1 MGIAEG
7 RDAGGGLTPNAVY
20 FKRGAGLDDLT
31 PSGGFASGS
40 GCDLV
45 IWTPCPSA
53 APPAG
58 GCEREGEVDFDDGE
72 GCVPVCPPGEVDV
85 GSGCAAPAADACDA
99 GTCITKFENTFD
111 DGAGTCVTACPEG
124 TVPSGDLCVPVS
136 EMACSYAD
144 KKCAVGATCP
154 GGTPV
159 SAECADRSAFKENPC
174 ACAALQELAAMSDT
188 LQAEAP
194 WNDLANKASCQIGST
209 LQVQCAKVDGMEL
222 PRSVSTGSTGAGLTG
237 ALPPSLVEL
246 RSLSNFLDLRAN
258 AITSL
263 PSEIGILTG
272 LTYLQLSNNDLTSV
286 PTEVGDLTRLRALDL
301 SSNAIKSLPSEIAA
315 LTLRTLDLSANEL
328 TGVPVEFQTVEPSE
342 VCDLS
347 NNPGFSCANVNFN
360 SACCS
365 PSNNCGSGL
374 NKGGFCHGD
383 TLQAECET
391 PASLFPADGE
401 YGPATPL
408 GTSSRSGGE
417 EPGPKPAKA
426 AQSRIINGNDAKF
439 CAPHFAWLGNCGG

>member
-45 IWTPCPSA
+45 IWTPCSSA

-111 DGAGTCVTACPEG
+111 SAGTCVTACPEG

-159 SAECADRSAFKENPC
+159 SAECADRSAFEENPC
-174 ACAALQELAAMSDT
+174 ACAALQELAAMST
-188 LQAEAP
+188 ELQGENPWKELADKAYCQWGSGLKLSVHCAP
-194 WNDLANKASCQIGST
+194 
-209 LQVQCAKVDGMEL
+209 VDGVQL
-222 PRSVSTGSTGAGLTG
+222 PTGVTGHGVGLAG
-237 ALPPSLVEL
+237 ALPASLVDLGPSLTWMNL
-246 RSLSNFLDLRAN
+246 PHNDLISIPTEIGALTGLKVLYLNSN
-258 AITSL
+258 AIT
-263 PSEIGILTG
+263 
-272 LTYLQLSNNDLTSV
+272 
-286 PTEVGDLTRLRALDL
+286 
-301 SSNAIKSLPSEIAA
+301 SLPSEIAA
-315 LTLRTLDLSANEL
+315 LTLRMLDLSANEL
-328 TGVPVEFQTVEPSE
+328 TGVPADFRSVAPSTR
-342 VCDLS
+342 CDLS

-426 AQSRIINGNDAKF
+426 AQSRIINGDDTKF

>member
-144 KKCAVGATCP
+144 RKCAVGATCP

-159 SAECADRSAFKENPC
+159 SAECADRSAFSESPC
-174 ACAALQELAAMSDT
+174 ACTALKQLVALSQWGLPT
-188 LQAEAP
+188 RPP
-194 WNDLANKASCQIGST
+194 WNDLANTAYCQGGSR
-209 LQVQCAKVDGMEL
+209 LNVECAPGVGGVQL
-222 PRSVSTGSTGAGLTG
+222 PTDVAGSGLGLAG
-237 ALPPSLVEL
+237 ALPPSLGDLGPSLTEL
-246 RSLSNFLDLRAN
+246 VLF
-258 AITSL
+258 
-263 PSEIGILTG
+263 
-272 LTYLQLSNNDLTSV
+272 NNTITSV
-286 PTEVGDLTRLRALDL
+286 PTELG
-301 SSNAIKSLPSEIAA
+301 A
-315 LTLRTLDLSANEL
+315 LTGLTALYLNNNQL
-328 TGVPVEFQTVEPSE
+328 TGVPTDFRTVNPTDG
-342 VCDLS
+342 CYLF
-347 NNPGFSCANVNFN
+347 NNPGFSCANVG
-360 SACCS
+360 AGTTCCTGADRLD
-365 PSNNCGSGL
+365 NNCGEGL
-374 NKGGFCHGD
+374 PGGPCYTG
-383 TLQAECET
+383 
-391 PASLFPADGE
+391 
-401 YGPATPL
+401 
-408 GTSSRSGGE
+408 
-417 EPGPKPAKA
+417 
-426 AQSRIINGNDAKF
+426 
-439 CAPHFAWLGNCGG
+439 

>member
-20 FKRGAGLDDLT
+20 FKRGSGLDDLT

-144 KKCAVGATCP
+144 RKCAVGATCP

-159 SAECADRSAFKENPC
+159 PAECADRSAFKENPC

-209 LQVQCAKVDGMEL
+209 L
-222 PRSVSTGSTGAGLTG
+222 
-237 ALPPSLVEL
+237 
-246 RSLSNFLDLRAN
+246 
-258 AITSL
+258 
-263 PSEIGILTG
+263 
-272 LTYLQLSNNDLTSV
+272 
-286 PTEVGDLTRLRALDL
+286 
-301 SSNAIKSLPSEIAA
+301 
-315 LTLRTLDLSANEL
+315 
-328 TGVPVEFQTVEPSE
+328 
-342 VCDLS
+342 
-347 NNPGFSCANVNFN
+347 
-360 SACCS
+360 
-365 PSNNCGSGL
+365 
-374 NKGGFCHGD
+374 
-383 TLQAECET
+383 
-391 PASLFPADGE
+391 
-401 YGPATPL
+401 
-408 GTSSRSGGE
+408 
-417 EPGPKPAKA
+417 
-426 AQSRIINGNDAKF
+426 
-439 CAPHFAWLGNCGG
+439 